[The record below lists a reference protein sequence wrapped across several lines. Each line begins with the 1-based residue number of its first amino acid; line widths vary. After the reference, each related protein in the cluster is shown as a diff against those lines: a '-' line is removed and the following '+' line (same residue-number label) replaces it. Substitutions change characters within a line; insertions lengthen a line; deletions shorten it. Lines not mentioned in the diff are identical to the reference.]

1 MKKTLSL
8 TLLLLLTGC
17 IDSSSI
23 KEQYKSSGAN
33 LSIPES
39 VVYDKN
45 QNVIYAS
52 NVNSI
57 KSSNPWINNNGF
69 ISKLDKN
76 GKVIKLKWATGLQS
90 PKGLAVYKNSLFV
103 SDLNQ
108 VVQIDTTT
116 GKIVNKFP
124 TPKGIKML
132 NDIACDEVKE
142 ECFVSDSGTKQIFKL
157 SKDGKFT
164 LLYDK
169 EKVSNPEQNGLYIDQ
184 DNLIMQGEVGKLKSL
199 NLKTKKVTTISD
211 SVGISI
217 DGITKYEDKGYIV
230 STWSGGIYFVDK
242 QGKTKQILGD
252 GFNTADI
259 FYSND
264 LDLLLVPDFAHHILG
279 YKVSQKL

>member
-1 MKKTLSL
+1 MKKILSL

-17 IDSSSI
+17 IDSSTL
-23 KEQYKSSGAN
+23 KEQYKSSGEN

-39 VVYDKN
+39 AVYDKN

-57 KSSNPWINNNGF
+57 KSSNPWTNNHGF

-76 GKVIKLKWATGLQS
+76 GKVIKLKWATGLQA
-90 PKGLAVYKNSLFV
+90 PKGLAVYKNYLFA

-132 NDIACDEVKE
+132 NDIACNGKKEV
-142 ECFVSDSGTKQIFKL
+142 CFVSDSGTKQVFEL
-157 SKDGKFT
+157 SKNGKFT

-169 EKVSNPEQNGLYIDQ
+169 EKVKNPEQNGLYIDK

-199 NLKTKKVTTISD
+199 NLKNKKVTTISD

-217 DGITKYEDKGYIV
+217 DGITKYKDKGYII

-242 QGKTKQILGD
+242 LGKTKQLLGN

-259 FYSND
+259 SYSND
-264 LDLLLVPDFAHHILG
+264 LDLLLVPDFAHHILA
-279 YKVSQKL
+279 YKVNDKI

>member
-8 TLLLLLTGC
+8 IAILLLTGC
-17 IDSSSI
+17 LNSDSTL
-23 KEQYKSSGAN
+23 KEQFKSSGES

-45 QNVIYAS
+45 KNSIYVS

-57 KSSNPWINNNGF
+57 KSSNPWTNNRGF

-76 GKVIKLKWATGLQS
+76 GKVIKLKWIEGLQA
-90 PKGLAVYKNSLFV
+90 PKGLAVYKNYLFA

-108 VVQIDTTT
+108 VVKIDTNRA
-116 GKIVNKFP
+116 KIVAKFP
-124 TPKGIKML
+124 APKGIKML

-142 ECFVSDSGTKQIFKL
+142 VCFVSDSGTKQIFEV
-157 SKDGKFT
+157 SKDGKFN

-169 EKVSNPEQNGLYIDQ
+169 ESVKHPEQNGLYIEG

-199 NLKTKKVTTISD
+199 NLKTKKATTISD
-211 SVGISI
+211 NVGISI
-217 DGITKYEDKGYIV
+217 DGITKYKDRGYIV

-242 QGKTKQILGD
+242 SGKTKQILGD

-259 FYSND
+259 FYSED

-279 YKVSQKL
+279 YKIKM